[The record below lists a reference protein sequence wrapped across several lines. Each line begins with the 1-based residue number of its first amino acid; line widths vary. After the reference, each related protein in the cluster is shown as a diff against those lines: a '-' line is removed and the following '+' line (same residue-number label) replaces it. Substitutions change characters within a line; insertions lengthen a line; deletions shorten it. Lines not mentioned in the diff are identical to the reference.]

1 MPPTNLKRLAEM
13 IRLRQEDLM
22 TLWRNKARQVPASQR
37 LDTPTLDSVR
47 EVFMLGILQ
56 DRH

>member
-1 MPPTNLKRLAEM
+1 M